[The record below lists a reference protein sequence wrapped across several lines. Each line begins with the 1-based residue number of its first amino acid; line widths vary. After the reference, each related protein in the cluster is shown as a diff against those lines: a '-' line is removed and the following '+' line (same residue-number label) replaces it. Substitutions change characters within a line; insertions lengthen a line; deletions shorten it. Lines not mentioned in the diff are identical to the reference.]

1 MEGYLIAAG
10 LGVIAIIFSFL
21 QGKKSGKDSTINKSQ
36 EEVLNNA
43 KLVKEIHNS
52 IDNLSDSDVRD
63 RLRQRNKQ

>member
-21 QGKKSGKDSTINKSQ
+21 QGKKSGKDSTISKSQ

-43 KLVKEIHNS
+43 KKVKEIHSN
-52 IDNLSDSDVRD
+52 IDNLSDDDIRN
-63 RLRQRNKQ
+63 RLRQRNK

>member
-43 KLVKEIHNS
+43 KKVKEIHSN
-52 IDNLSDSDVRD
+52 IDNLGDDDIRN
-63 RLRQRNKQ
+63 RLRQRNK